1 MQIRTSLFVLVV
13 TLGAC
18 GDDGSSRGDGG
29 PGDIMI
35 VVDIDNGSCGDQVRL
50 TGEYV
55 DWDTEASFCGINEA
69 VFEVE
74 GDGAIDS
81 TAPNGRF
88 DLCSPDQPTTRLN
101 ITQPAGNSQCTVPP
115 SAYTIPTILFARKD
129 VIQAGGFYNVRSWTT
144 DRQTTLFTQV
154 GAAFDATKGQIHVHV
169 DGNPR
174 AVSIAAAHGTTLAL
188 ATMDATTWTATSTG
202 VDVFFPNVDVGS
214 GQTMLTVTGGA
225 VGTGNIPVI
234 AGTLTNVTV
243 VAP

>member
-1 MQIRTSLFVLVV
+1 
-13 TLGAC
+13 
-18 GDDGSSRGDGG
+18 
-29 PGDIMI
+29 MI

-74 GDGAIDS
+74 GDGQMDS

-88 DLCSPDQPTTRLN
+88 DLCTPDQAATRLN
-101 ITQPAGNSQCTVPP
+101 ITQPSVNSQCTTPP
-115 SAYTIPTILFARKD
+115 AMYTMPTILYARKD
-129 VIQAGGFYNVRSWTT
+129 VIQAGAFYSARSWTT
-144 DRQTTLFTQV
+144 ARQDTLFALV
-154 GAAFDATKGQIHVHV
+154 GAPFDATKAHVHVHV

-174 AVSIAAAHGTTLAL
+174 AVSIAAAHGTVLAI
-188 ATMDATTWTATSTG
+188 ATGASTWSAGATGA
-202 VDVFFPNVDVGS
+202 DVFFPNVDVGG

-225 VGTGNIPVI
+225 VGTGNIPLV

-243 VAP
+243 LAP